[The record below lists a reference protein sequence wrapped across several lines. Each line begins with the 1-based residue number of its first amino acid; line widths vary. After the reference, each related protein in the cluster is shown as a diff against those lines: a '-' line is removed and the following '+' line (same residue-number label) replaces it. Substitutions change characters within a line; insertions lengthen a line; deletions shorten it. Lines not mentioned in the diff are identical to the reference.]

1 MFKKVRP
8 LYVINCFWLLNRV
21 LNVGEIVRQ
30 VWTNTTK
37 TTQYSRHLEFLRL
50 WRQYTNNGNR
60 GLDEGKF
67 RQALR
72 RFGLRDKNFPRK
84 NILLK
89 SANRRQ
95 LEAVQNQSEVI
106 YFYIHIKALG
116 IEK

>member
-1 MFKKVRP
+1 MK
-8 LYVINCFWLLNRV
+8 
-21 LNVGEIVRQ
+21 
-30 VWTNTTK
+30 
-37 TTQYSRHLEFLRL
+37 
-50 WRQYTNNGNR
+50 

-67 RQALR
+67 KQVQR
-72 RFGLRDKNFPRK
+72 RFALRDKNFPRK

-89 SANRRQ
+89 SANQKQ